1 MRSSSEDLQEEYN
14 KIIEN
19 RQKIYEDDEDEEDV
33 IIPKDYL
40 ELFETFKQFV
50 DDLMEEE
57 DDESKKTPMSKKKN
71 TKRKNAIKS
80 KDKRKEEFEYQNE
93 SCNENSQVTPDIKDE
108 SQTKFMNDLN
118 EAPPSNFKKDD

>member
-93 SCNENSQVTPDIKDE
+93 SCNENSQVNPEIKDE